1 MKTLIKKMGV
11 CCLAMAALC
20 FASCSDNDDEKIIGV
35 ESVTLSETNPFEMAI
50 GDQITLTAAVS
61 PANAPDRTVQWSS
74 SKTSRATVN
83 QEGVVS
89 AYNEGETTIRATSVA
104 DPAKY
109 AEVQITVVKPIVPVV
124 GITLPD
130 EELNLPVNYGAYN
143 LIATV
148 LPENASNK
156 TLTWNSSNPAVAT
169 VADGVIT
176 PVTQGATT
184 ITVASVAYPA
194 VTASVAV
201 TVGTAQLYERTF
213 TVNEGTQHASLLN
226 DPAYDWV
233 FGAGK
238 AVGSYFLFQFPAWVG
253 GGDPLGGNDGEAPAE
268 RINIPETGNYDFII
282 SAGKGNGSNGVIYL
296 TVDKPY
302 IAANFSGD
310 KTWYNENAAGYV
322 EVICWDWSGAYGID
336 AYRIENVPLTAGD
349 HFFTFTMHDFFFLH
363 GFTIRERE

>member
-11 CCLAMAALC
+11 CSLTMAALC

-35 ESVTLSETNPFEMAI
+35 ESVTLSETNPFELTI
-50 GDQITLTAAVS
+50 SDQITLTATVL

-74 SKTSRATVN
+74 STPSRATVN

-109 AEVQITVVKPIVPVV
+109 AEVQITVVKQIVPVSEIILS
-124 GITLPD
+124 G
-130 EELNLPVNYGAYN
+130 EFNWPVNYGAYT

-156 TLTWNSSNPAVAT
+156 TLMWHSSNEEIAT

-184 ITVASVAYPA
+184 ITVASVAYPT
-194 VTASVAV
+194 VTASVEV
-201 TVGTAQLYERTF
+201 TIGAAQLYEQTF
-213 TVNEGTQHASLLN
+213 TVNENTQHVSLLN

-233 FGAGK
+233 FGAGM

-253 GGDPLGGNDGEAPAE
+253 GGDPLGGSNGEAPAE
-268 RINIPETGNYDFII
+268 RINIPKTGNYDFII
-282 SAGKGNGSNGVIYL
+282 SAGKGNNSNGTIYL

-322 EVICWDWSGAYGID
+322 EVICWDWSGAFGID
-336 AYRIENVPLTAGD
+336 AYRIDNVSLTAGD